1 MLEEIYHQKSTIESL
16 RNGPLN
22 IYPDELAQYYLN
34 NGYSTQNMRSR
45 FGPLSQFNRWLIN
58 YNINAQDLDRQL
70 IENFIALQL
79 KTKKCFAHSGA
90 NFLFKKLMELLVRD
104 GIVQP
109 VSEPEF
115 GDADIVTLLAK
126 YRIYLVREKGLVLS
140 STKRLSNVART
151 LLVYLHASTIPK
163 LCDITVDMIHGYII
177 DCGKLYSTKHVQLI
191 ASCVR
196 CFYKY
201 LFRRGIIQM
210 DLGISI
216 PSIKAYR
223 AAHLPEYL
231 EQNHLTELLES
242 CDQQSATGSRNYAV
256 LSLLGLVGLRASEVI
271 NLRLQDIDWRS
282 GEFCIRGKGRKLS
295 IMPLPSDVGESISN
309 YLIHYRPKVNNPH
322 VFLSTRAPF
331 QQLNNPSTVSTIVRR
346 QLAFSGIET
355 RSKGAHLL
363 RYTVATN
370 CIRNHGSLYEAC
382 ELLRHFSIDTTAT
395 YAKVDFERLT
405 ALAMPW
411 PKSQEVI
418 NV

>member
-1 MLEEIYHQKSTIESL
+1 MLEEIYHHKPTIESL
-16 RNGPLN
+16 RNGPLG
-22 IYPDELAQYYLN
+22 IYPDELAQYYLS
-34 NGYSTQNMRSR
+34 NGYSTKHLKSS

-58 YNINAQDLDRQL
+58 SNKTSQDIDRQL
-70 IENFIALQL
+70 IDEFIVLQIE
-79 KTKKCFAHSGA
+79 TKKSFSRSGA
-90 NFLFKKLMELLVRD
+90 NFLFKKLIALLVRD

-109 VSEPEF
+109 INNPEF
-115 GDADIVTLLAK
+115 GDADIVTLLSK
-126 YRIYLVREKGLVLS
+126 YRIYLTKEKGLALAS
-140 STKRLSNVART
+140 IERLSNLART
-151 LLVYLHASTIPK
+151 LVVYLNASTIQK
-163 LCDITVDMIHGYII
+163 LRKIKINMIHRYIM

-196 CFYKY
+196 CFFKY
-201 LFRRGIIQM
+201 LFRRGIIQT
-210 DLGISI
+210 DLAVSI
-216 PSIKAYR
+216 PTIKAYR

-231 EQNHLTELLES
+231 EQNQLTELLKS
-242 CDQQSATGSRNYAV
+242 CDQKSATGSRNFAV
-256 LSLLGLVGLRASEVI
+256 LSLLARVGLRASEVI
-271 NLRLQDIDWRS
+271 NLTLQDIDWRC
-282 GEFCIRGKGRKLS
+282 GEFCIKGKGGKRS

-309 YLIHYRPKVNNPH
+309 YVIHYRPEVNNSH

-346 QLAFSGIET
+346 QLALAGIQT
-355 RSKGAHLL
+355 TSKGAHLL

-395 YAKVDFERLT
+395 YAKVDFDRLS

-411 PKSQEVI
+411 PTSQEVI